1 MDEDIA
7 SNYFAAQFGGQKQQ
21 QQQKP
26 QQQQQQR
33 KGGSKQGSQTGS
45 RRGSVGLTSNTGV
58 QNVIASAAALIAEK
72 KRMEQEARAEEA
84 KRLLQRREMT
94 PDNLRHV
101 EEKLIQL
108 QKQRQQEEEEE
119 RAQSQTQQLQQQQE
133 YQHQQYQQQCQQ
145 QANQQQQQHLPQPP
159 SGTERGRSSG
169 RGESQA
175 KEATSMKRTQS
186 EDREAQNGQRA
197 ISASTDY
204 LNKKSKDFMVRNNPL
219 GLAEPSV
226 KRDGY
231 AVGSREG
238 SMYRSTGNLNVS
250 SGVAGSRAGSE
261 SKDLPKGNWKERW

>member
-1 MDEDIA
+1 MVQLREEQGRAQPQKMLVTGYGINHEGEVEQGVVTHRQQTRQRHLSSGMDEDIA
-7 SNYFAAQFGGQKQQ
+7 SNYFAAQFGGQK

-72 KRMEQEARAEEA
+72 KRLEQEARAEEA

-119 RAQSQTQQLQQQQE
+119 RAQSQTQQLDSQQQQQQQQQQE
-133 YQHQQYQQQCQQ
+133 ERQQQ
-145 QANQQQQQHLPQPP
+145 
-159 SGTERGRSSG
+159 
-169 RGESQA
+169 
-175 KEATSMKRTQS
+175 
-186 EDREAQNGQRA
+186 
-197 ISASTDY
+197 
-204 LNKKSKDFMVRNNPL
+204 
-219 GLAEPSV
+219 
-226 KRDGY
+226 
-231 AVGSREG
+231 
-238 SMYRSTGNLNVS
+238 
-250 SGVAGSRAGSE
+250 
-261 SKDLPKGNWKERW
+261 

>member
-21 QQQKP
+21 QQKP
-26 QQQQQQR
+26 QQQQQR
-33 KGGSKQGSQTGS
+33 MGGSKQGSQTGS

-72 KRMEQEARAEEA
+72 KRLEQEARAEEA

-119 RAQSQTQQLQQQQE
+119 RAQSQTQQLDSQQQQQQQQQQEQQQYQQQQLQQQQE
-133 YQHQQYQQQCQQ
+133 YQQQQYQQQCQQ
-145 QANQQQQQHLPQPP
+145 QANQQQQQHLPPP
-159 SGTERGRSSG
+159 SSGTERGRSSG
-169 RGESQA
+169 RGESQP

-186 EDREAQNGQRA
+186 EDREAQIGQRA

-204 LNKKSKDFMVRNNPL
+204 LNKM
-219 GLAEPSV
+219 PSV
-226 KRDGY
+226 QF
-231 AVGSREG
+231 V
-238 SMYRSTGNLNVS
+238 
-250 SGVAGSRAGSE
+250 
-261 SKDLPKGNWKERW
+261 